1 MDVGVMLYDSFL
13 VEYPEGKTSADFGN
27 RDVDY
32 SYLQFKNEL
41 EEALVDRFDRAA
53 VKRGNKAFNIRE
65 NTYHVRGRRGAALRV
80 PAVLGERKLSG
91 WCRSRD
97 RSRQAD

>member
-1 MDVGVMLYDSFL
+1 MLYDGFL
-13 VEYPEGKTSADFGN
+13 DEYPEGKTRADFGN
-27 RDVDY
+27 FDGDY
-32 SYLQFKNEL
+32 GYSQFKNEL
-41 EEALVDRFDRAA
+41 EEALVARFGRAA

-65 NTYHVRGRRGAALRV
+65 NTLPRRGRRGAAFRV
-80 PAVLGERKLSG
+80 PALSGTRKVYG